1 LFTSAT
7 ESDFSQPQTSKEC
20 KTVGKKA
27 EKKILIQTYVQ
38 QELGV
43 GSLLAQRCPMRRRS
57 GIYFY
62 KARGFIRGLCS
73 RSTRVAV
80 QVQQEAADTLDLQV
94 DTVPASS
101 LSKCT
106 TPTMMPT
113 PFLCHKK
120 GRRVNHKEIENKQ
133 GGVGNYYLMQ
143 REHVF
148 LQP

>member
-1 LFTSAT
+1 MFTSAT

-113 PFLCHKK
+113 PFLCHQK
-120 GRRVNHKEIENKQ
+120 GRKSKPKTETNQ
-133 GGVGNYYLMQ
+133 GAFKGYLMRPK
-143 REHVF
+143 REF
-148 LQP
+148 LLP